1 MALSI
6 SVKDE
11 KAERIVTEAKIKAV
25 KTRIS
30 LSEAV
35 LKLLDH
41 WNRGNISTSSP
52 RTTCSTRSC

>member
-25 KTRIS
+25 KSKIS

-35 LKLLDH
+35 LKLLDQ
-41 WNRGNISTSSP
+41 WNRGNVEIKTNGGGK
-52 RTTCSTRSC
+52 